1 MTNLAIMKKTLRNSA
16 VLARLARFAQRLA
29 RSHDANI
36 TLIASLTLLPTL
48 FGLGFCIDYA
58 RAEMLQSRI
67 AAVADAAALAA
78 TDPVYF
84 TKRNATATAAAT
96 TIFKQQVTDYADFS
110 YAPATQLIVKID
122 DSGSYSQ
129 GRIATVSWGGQ
140 SANMFSTILGSASL
154 AISGVS
160 QSTASLPPYINFYIA
175 LDTSPSM
182 LLPTSS
188 TGITNLTNGAI
199 WKGEST
205 YYPGNTDGCD
215 FACHSNNMHMWNSG
229 VFVIDANGYAIFQ
242 SGSTFYRAS
251 CPTTSGKTTTPG
263 NVYDASGNLLG
274 NTPSFTGVNTSN
286 KTVSATTYCTSG
298 TLVANPITMSYYP
311 TKSSTLTSVSVT
323 FPDTWWLAQNYSLVN
338 PGQANI
344 NLRTDDE
351 SSAAAGVIQYAY
363 NYQVQLASTYAST
376 SSPTY
381 NMQFYTFDVNGAV
394 TLTAPFGTMTAV
406 STLQSQQFPNL
417 GAAAPLMYANSYWTT
432 QAQVTN
438 NADSNFSTMMA
449 NMKLNLPLVQGA
461 GTKASPQNVLIIIT
475 DGLEDD
481 ATDGTTALN
490 ATNIAQCTYIKNTNF
505 TRIAILYTQYDP
517 NTINYTGDTNFN
529 TIATNT
535 VPSIAAKLAACATTN
550 PDGSVLMQTVTTGG
564 SLATALNELFAQA
577 VKTAH
582 LTQ

>member
-1 MTNLAIMKKTLRNSA
+1 MTNPAPPMKTSRLAAVFAKFAR
-16 VLARLARFAQRLA
+16 VLAR
-29 RSHDANI
+29 SKDANV
-36 TLIASLTLLPTL
+36 TMIAAIALVPTM

-84 TKRNATATAAAT
+84 TKPTATAKAAAT
-96 TIFKQQVTDYADFS
+96 TIFQQQVLDYLDFT
-110 YAPATQLIVKID
+110 YTPATQLTVNVD
-122 DSGSYSQ
+122 DSGAFAQ
-129 GRIATVSWGGQ
+129 GRIVTVTWAGKST
-140 SANMFSTILGSASL
+140 NMFSTILGAPTL
-154 AISGVS
+154 TIGGVS

-188 TGITNLTNGAI
+188 TGIANLTGGAI
-199 WKGEST
+199 WKGESV

-274 NTPSFTGVNTSN
+274 NTPSFTGYNTSN
-286 KTVSATTYCTSG
+286 KLVSATTYCTTG
-298 TLVANPITMSYYP
+298 TLVTNPITMTYYP
-311 TKSSTLTSVSVT
+311 TKSSTATSVSVT
-323 FPDTWWLAQNYSLVN
+323 FPDTWWLAQNYSIVN
-338 PGQANI
+338 PGAADI

-351 SSAAAGVIQYAY
+351 SAAAAGVIQYAY
-363 NYQVQLASTYAST
+363 NYQVQLASTYASS

-381 NMQFYTFDVNGAV
+381 NMQFFTFNIGTAV
-394 TLTAPFGTMTAV
+394 PLAAPFGAMTPV
-406 STLQSQQFPNL
+406 STLQSQTFPDL
-417 GAAAPLMYANSYWTT
+417 GAQAPLLYANSYWTT
-432 QAQVTN
+432 AAQLTN
-438 NADSNFSTMMA
+438 NADTNFTTMMTGMQA
-449 NMKLNLPLVQGA
+449 TLPVVQGA
-461 GTKASPQNVLIIIT
+461 GTKTSPQNVLIIIT
-475 DGLEDD
+475 DGMEDD
-481 ATDGTTALN
+481 SSDGTTALN
-490 ATNIAQCTYIKNTNF
+490 ANNITQCTNIKNNNY

-517 NTINYTGDTNFN
+517 NTINYTGNTSFN
-529 TIATNT
+529 SIAANT
-535 VPSIAAKLAACATTN
+535 VPSVASQLAKCATTN
-550 PDGSVLMQTVTTGG
+550 PDGSILMQTVTTNG